1 MDNNTDLC
9 HYTANLKN
17 SLSKSKGLCEND
29 LCKSIEM
36 DCTIESPSDCY
47 ENKLWI
53 VIYGIMLVLINV
65 SFTTSYRLFDIIV
78 VDLTHEHNNDFGRQR
93 VWSILGSL
101 SGPPI
106 AGFLLHRIKLDGSE
120 KSYTVAFVTIIVL
133 TILSAL
139 FLWQVETKLYKPSA
153 KLWKKALVL
162 GKKLEIW
169 FFVPLLMVMGSCYGF
184 RAIYSSWYLQGIGAS
199 DLLIGVSRGMSG
211 VYGLPF
217 LYSSKWW
224 INKIGYRAIFI
235 FSLVGYAIYCIS
247 FSFLEVP
254 WPVLVIELASV
265 LVYHLHWVAVMQYA
279 VHVAP
284 AGLEATVKVLAGS
297 IQYSLGKIITTTIG
311 GYIMSEYGGRVAF
324 RTLGSM
330 ALIYA
335 VLYGSYLF
343 VDHLRK
349 KNLTQTESIRDCWN
363 GITQLLDQKFW
374 SCSMATTIIRPHTV
388 GLFSSRATQGIG
400 LLKRNDYTNGL
411 RYSSACRLYFGGH
424 YAVTTCALIHS
435 TAR

>member
-1 MDNNTDLC
+1 
-9 HYTANLKN
+9 
-17 SLSKSKGLCEND
+17 
-29 LCKSIEM
+29 
-36 DCTIESPSDCY
+36 
-47 ENKLWI
+47 
-53 VIYGIMLVLINV
+53 MLVLINA
-65 SFTTSYRLFDIIV
+65 SYTTTYRLFDIIV
-78 VDLTHEHNNDFGRQR
+78 VELTHEHNNDFGRQR

-106 AGFLLHRIKLDGSE
+106 AGFLLHKIKLDGNE
-120 KSYTVAFVTIIVL
+120 KSYTVAFVTIIVF
-133 TILSAL
+133 IVLSAL
-139 FLWQVETKLYKPSA
+139 FLWQVETKLKKPSA

-169 FFVPLLMVMGSCYGF
+169 FFVPLLLVMGSCYGF

-199 DLLIGVSRGMSG
+199 DLLIGVARGMSG

-235 FSLVGYAIYCIS
+235 FSLLGYAIYCIS

-254 WPVLVIELASV
+254 WPIVVIELASI

-284 AGLEATVKVLAGS
+284 EGLEATVKASAGS
-297 IQYSLGKIITTTIG
+297 IQYGLGKIITTTIG
-311 GYIMSEYGGRVAF
+311 GYLMSEYGGRVAF
-324 RTLGSM
+324 RTLGIM

-335 VLYGSYLF
+335 IVYGSYLF

-349 KNLTQTESIRDCWN
+349 K
-363 GITQLLDQKFW
+363 K
-374 SCSMATTIIRPHTV
+374 
-388 GLFSSRATQGIG
+388 
-400 LLKRNDYTNGL
+400 
-411 RYSSACRLYFGGH
+411 
-424 YAVTTCALIHS
+424 VT
-435 TAR
+435 